1 MKTRLQCQL
10 DKNRILK
17 KEISQ
22 LKHIVEFYNRNFSR
36 IFEEQLMKYREFKTM
51 EIEYH
56 RLGIPNLGFTLGGRI
71 AVLKAAIESFLEKID
86 FALTFRLVTSHL
98 GKIVDMSNQVK
109 TLQSDE
115 RSYW

>member
-10 DKNRILK
+10 DKNRILNN
-17 KEISQ
+17 EISQ

-36 IFEEQLMKYREFKTM
+36 IFEEQLMTYREFKTM

-56 RLGIPNLGFTLGGRI
+56 RLGIPNLGFTLSGRI

-86 FALTFRLVTSHL
+86 FALSDGSGAYSDFLKEEVEKVT
-98 GKIVDMSNQVK
+98 K
-109 TLQSDE
+109 
-115 RSYW
+115 